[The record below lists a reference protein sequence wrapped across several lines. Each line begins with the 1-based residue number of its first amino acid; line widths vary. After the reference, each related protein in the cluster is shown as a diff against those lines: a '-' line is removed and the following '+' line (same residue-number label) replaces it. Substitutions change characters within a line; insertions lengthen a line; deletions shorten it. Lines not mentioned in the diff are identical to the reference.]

1 MPLLKIFV
9 MLGLPII
16 TKKEM
21 VNTLTGNS
29 RGVFVDHLQS
39 FLCLQFT
46 RFSFFSRDL
55 HIILFVGAP
64 FLDTK
69 LKHPT
74 IDIDMGYFKIDQ
86 HVSMTMGCNQFG
98 RTPNNS
104 VKHT

>member
-46 RFSFFSRDL
+46 RFSFFFPRSSHNTLLMRFISL
-55 HIILFVGAP
+55 Q
-64 FLDTK
+64 K
-69 LKHPT
+69 LKYPT
-74 IDIDMGYFKIDQ
+74 IDIDMGYFKIDH
-86 HVSMTMGCNQFG
+86 HVSMGCNQFG